1 MAQPAWPEP
10 APAAPP
16 AGGGPGPG
24 NAGGD
29 GLAGWCLVLTLAA
42 LFLGL
47 GLRFWGLTEQG
58 ITSWDGALYANVAR
72 TPAMILDWLREH
84 GRWLP
89 GPGDLAAIREHLAEM
104 GAEYSAQKAGHLAL
118 LALGFL
124 VFGLKDYAP
133 LTVSA
138 LCGFGAL
145 ALTWRLGRRFFG
157 PLAAVIAVTLL
168 AVSVVMVGYSRS
180 AYPQVDTAL
189 AFLAAFYCYLASLPG
204 PGQAAGLAKRPL
216 LFTSLFLGIA
226 ATLHPSLLS
235 AAGLLLMG
243 EAWLFI
249 SAPRPW
255 PWRLAM
261 KRLGLLAC
269 LAPWP
274 ALMVEALMRAALGN
288 GVETTLG
295 YFVRGGDTVVA
306 SQFRLSLADLWFFPN
321 NFWHLEGPAFAL
333 LVWAGLAWTLWRF
346 ARTRQAKYLVLAGV
360 PLGQMAFWSLAYT
373 TLKTVTVVYPL
384 LALAAG
390 LLGQALIEA
399 AARRRG
405 PGLATLGLV
414 ALVGLLAWA
423 GGSRSAPVLQHQN
436 GYRPAVAALVDY
448 MAQNGGTFALY
459 DQSVHAHPPLRFY
472 LGLAKAGLPDGFPG
486 RISFQPG
493 VHGDYLFI
501 NDMWLGSQT
510 DAPGLLA
517 FMAREKPVVTM
528 PHLQRFFL
536 PIFKVH
542 RTYLRSGWDAPAPLG
557 PARGYIWIFD
567 KRKLSAPPG
576 FRY

>member
-10 APAAPP
+10 TQPNPP
-16 AGGGPGPG
+16 VGGGG
-24 NAGGD
+24 AA

-42 LFLGL
+42 LALGL

-58 ITSWDGALYANVAR
+58 ITSWDGAMYANVAR
-72 TPAMILDWLREH
+72 TPAMILGWLRDH

-89 GPGDLAAIREHLAEM
+89 GPGDLAAIKDYLADM

-118 LALGFL
+118 LALGFI
-124 VFGLKDYAP
+124 VFGLRDYAP
-133 LTVSA
+133 LVVSA
-138 LCGFGAL
+138 LCGFAVL

-157 PLAAVIAVTLL
+157 PLAACLAVTLL

-180 AYPQVDTAL
+180 LYPQVDTAL
-189 AFLAAFYCYLASLPG
+189 AFLAAFYCYLASLPA
-204 PGQAAGLAKRPL
+204 PGQAAGLPKRPL
-216 LFTSLFLGIA
+216 LLTSLFLGIA

-243 EAWLFI
+243 EAWLLI
-249 SAPRPW
+249 SAPRPR
-255 PWRLAM
+255 PWRVAV

-274 ALMVEALMRAALGN
+274 SLAVEAVIRAALGG

-295 YFVRGGDTVVA
+295 YFMRGGDTVVA
-306 SQFRLSLADLWFFPN
+306 SQFRLNPADLWFFPN
-321 NFWHLEGPAFAL
+321 LFWHLEGPGFAL
-333 LVWAGLAWTLWRF
+333 LVWAGLIWTLWRF
-346 ARTRQAKYLVLAGV
+346 ARTREAKYLLLAGV

-399 AARRRG
+399 AGRQRG
-405 PGLATLGLV
+405 PGRATLGLV
-414 ALVGLLAWA
+414 VLAGLLAWA
-423 GGSRSAPVLQHQN
+423 GGLRSAPVVHHQN
-436 GYRPAVAALVDY
+436 GYRPAVAALLDY
-448 MAQNGGTFALY
+448 MAKNGGTMALY

-472 LGLAKAGLPDGFPG
+472 LGLAKAGLPAGFPG
-486 RISFQPG
+486 RISFAPG

-501 NDMWLGSQT
+501 NEMWLGSQT
-510 DAPGLLA
+510 DTAGLLA
-517 FMAREKPVVTM
+517 FMAREKPVITVD
-528 PHLQRFFL
+528 HLRRPYL
-536 PIFKVH
+536 PIFKIH
-542 RTYLRSGWDAPAPLG
+542 RTYLQAGWDAPAPLG
-557 PARGYIWIFD
+557 PVKGHIWIFD
-567 KRKLSAPPG
+567 KRKLDAPPG